1 MNKPLYWGYQYFI
14 IWFIV
19 SYQKFILFSPLWYF
33 IRYQTHVMCHGD
45 IKMPVMTKNNKYV
58 CVGGCACVIV
68 HGVCSQMFCASVKN
82 YFLHLKS

>member
-1 MNKPLYWGYQYFI
+1 MNKPLCWGYQYFI

-58 CVGGCACVIV
+58 CVWGGV
-68 HGVCSQMFCASVKN
+68 HVWLYMVYVAKCFMQV
-82 YFLHLKS
+82 